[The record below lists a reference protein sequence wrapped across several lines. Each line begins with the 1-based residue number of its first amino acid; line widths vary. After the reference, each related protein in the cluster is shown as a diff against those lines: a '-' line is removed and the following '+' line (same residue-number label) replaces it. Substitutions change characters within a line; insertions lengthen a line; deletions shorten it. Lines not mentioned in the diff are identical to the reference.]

1 MECNILLDLRDMC
14 GDNAIQFQKQYL
26 ENLVESKMY
35 EKALEFAKVVDLPI
49 EYILIAD
56 WTERYKSLNDSSG
69 NTSQESNENSSLV
82 FWAHCSLTFR
92 EACANPIV
100 TVEFLKKQ
108 SDNISDNSHK
118 FYILRLILYWFNKL
132 SEDALS
138 ELSFKRDTIELE
150 MWMAYLNSEND
161 SKLQLLGE
169 DATYDYI
176 LKEKCRSL
184 ADKNA
189 EVQVVFRKLLNE
201 IEQDSNVNNMS
212 ITGRILSIEET
223 DKWCRGLGRLLECCL
238 VEEAWRLSKMFN
250 APQGY
255 SPRTLYSIQLVE
267 SCLRLAEGTMNA
279 YELPDSL
286 RLVVASSSS
295 RFRLSGMYLQQHL

>member
-1 MECNILLDLRDMC
+1 MECNILLDLGDMC

-35 EKALEFAKVVDLPI
+35 EKALEFAKLVELPI
-49 EYILIAD
+49 EHILIAD
-56 WTERYKSLNDSSG
+56 WTERYKSLNDSSD
-69 NTSQESNENSSLV
+69 NTSQESNEQSSLL
-82 FWAHCSLTFR
+82 FWAQCSLTFR

-108 SDNISDNSHK
+108 CDNIGDTSHK

-132 SEDALS
+132 SEDALT
-138 ELSFKRDTIELE
+138 EMSFKKDTIEFE

-161 SKLQLLGE
+161 GKLQLLGE

-176 LKEKCRSL
+176 LKEKCNFL
-184 ADKNA
+184 ADKNSC
-189 EVQVVFRKLLNE
+189 VQVVFRKLLNE

-212 ITGRILSIEET
+212 ITGRMLGIEQT
-223 DKWCRGLGRLLECCL
+223 DKWCRSLGRLLECGL
-238 VEEAWRLSKMFN
+238 VDEAWRLSKMFSP
-250 APQGY
+250 PQGY

-279 YELPDSL
+279 YELPHSL
-286 RLVVASSSS
+286 RLLVSTSSS
-295 RFRLSGMYLQQHL
+295 RFRLSGM